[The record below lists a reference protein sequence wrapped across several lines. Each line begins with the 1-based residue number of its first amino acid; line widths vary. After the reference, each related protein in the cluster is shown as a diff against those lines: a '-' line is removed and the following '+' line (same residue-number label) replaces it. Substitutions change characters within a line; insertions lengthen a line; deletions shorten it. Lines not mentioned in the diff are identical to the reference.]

1 MKKLIK
7 NGLVVL
13 DEGVVKAQVLLEG
26 GKIQLI
32 DRDGETVDERECE
45 VIDASGKIVMPGM
58 IDTHNHMC
66 DPGPF
71 NFREDWTCG
80 SKSAASG
87 GITTICD
94 MPLPCEPEVL
104 DEESFQR
111 KLNAVQS
118 QSVVDFAFWAG
129 FTPKNLGELKR
140 LHELGCIGFKGFM
153 CFATD
158 SYPRITDDAMVEGF
172 RRLAEFKGLGALHCE
187 NAEVAA
193 AGQNHY
199 SEIHWE
205 DESCF
210 DDARPWWVEYDAV
223 QRSVLFAQETGAR
236 LEICHLS
243 SVQTAEFLKQ
253 KKAMGN
259 LLYVETCPHYL
270 IFDKEVLR
278 KVKSFGKCTPPFRS
292 RENVEQ
298 LWDYVFDGTI
308 DIIGS
313 DHGPF
318 TDEEKTEK
326 NDFWKEYCGFGC
338 NDVMLAAL
346 ITEGVHKRGMSWE
359 QLARITSQNAA
370 KILGLYPQ
378 KGSIATG
385 SDADI
390 ILIDPDE
397 EWIYDGKKSFS
408 KTKSEKGVY
417 QGFRL
422 KGRVTHTFVRGELVY
437 CGGEILAPDG
447 YGQFIRPLS
456 PGKEAERIENH

>member
-13 DEGVVKAQVLLEG
+13 ADCVEKAQLLLES
-26 GKIQLI
+26 GKIQAI
-32 DRDGETVDERECE
+32 YKDGELTDETDCE
-45 VIDASGKIVMPGM
+45 VIDASGRVVMPGM

-66 DPGPF
+66 DPGPL
-71 NFREDWTCG
+71 NFREDWACG

-104 DEESFQR
+104 DEKSFQN
-111 KLNAVQS
+111 KLAAVEA

-129 FTPKNLGELKR
+129 FTPKNLGELKG

-158 SYPRITDDAMVEGF
+158 SYPRITDSAMVEGF
-172 RRLAEFKGLGALHCE
+172 RKLAEFQGLGALHCE

-193 AGQNHY
+193 EGQNRY
-199 SEIHWE
+199 SELHWE
-205 DESCF
+205 DEACF
-210 DDARPWWVEYDAV
+210 DEARPWWVEYDAV

-253 KKAMGN
+253 KKAQGN
-259 LLYVETCPHYL
+259 QVYVETCPHYL

-278 KVKSFGKCTPPFRS
+278 RVKAFGKCTPPFRS
-292 RENVEQ
+292 RENVEK

-308 DIIGS
+308 DVIGS

-326 NDFWKEYCGFGC
+326 KDFWKEYCGFGC

-346 ITEGVHKRGMSWE
+346 ITEGVHKRGMSWPK
-359 QLARITSQNAA
+359 LSRLISGNAA
-370 KILGLYPQ
+370 RMLGLYPR
-378 KGSIATG
+378 KGILAPG
-385 SDADI
+385 ADADI
-390 ILIDPDE
+390 ILIDPDK
-397 EWIYDGKKSFS
+397 EWIYNGRKSFS
-408 KTKSEKGVY
+408 KTKSERGVY
-417 QGFRL
+417 QGFPL
-422 KGRVTHTFVRGELVY
+422 KGCVTHTLVRGELVY
-437 CGGEILAPDG
+437 CDGEILVPEG
-447 YGQFIRPLS
+447 YGEFIRPVS
-456 PGKEAERIENH
+456 SGKEARETEDL